1 MTTPT
6 SLPFAYNG
14 KKSNAAKQIW
24 ELLGDPKHYIEPFA
38 GSCAVLLGRPH
49 DYTQRYETI
58 NDYDAYLTNLL
69 RAIKLDPEKLFE
81 HVDATPANRI
91 EFAALY
97 REVST
102 EEENLRERIEADRTY
117 CDIDTAAQYYA
128 MLCGSF
134 PRSYFL
140 KTATRTH
147 VRLSYRDGLKQI
159 FEQIAQRFRYACIQ
173 AASWETL
180 VTNAQLSSPTGIYLD
195 PPYDKTESIY
205 RKGNQVSADVEAW
218 CLEQT
223 GGPHRIV
230 LSGYD
235 SEHDTLLDHG
245 WEKVEAR
252 KATCPAG
259 ALGNNT
265 NTEQLWY
272 TPNCIDTT
280 EETLF

>member
-6 SLPFAYNG
+6 ALPVTYNG
-14 KKSNAAKQIW
+14 KKTNAAKQIW

-38 GSCAVLLGRPH
+38 GSCAVLLSRPH

-58 NDYDAYLTNLL
+58 NDYDAYLANLL

-81 HVDATPANRI
+81 HVDATPANKI
-91 EFAALY
+91 EFAAL
-97 REVST
+97 RKEART
-102 EEENLRERIEADRTY
+102 EEENLRELIEADRTY

-134 PRSYFL
+134 PGSSGL
-140 KTATRTH
+140 MAIPHTH
-147 VRLSYRDGLKQI
+147 VRLPYREGLKTI
-159 FEQIAQRFRYACIQ
+159 FEQIAKRFRYVCIH

-180 VTNAQLSSPTGIYLD
+180 VTNAQLLSPTAIYLD
-195 PPYDKTESIY
+195 PPYDKTERVY
-205 RKGNQVSADVEAW
+205 RQRNRVSADVEAW

-245 WEKVEAR
+245 WRKVETHTATSAR
-252 KATCPAG
+252 VT
-259 ALGNNT
+259 LSNTT

-272 TPNCIDTT
+272 TPNCIHPT

>member
-14 KKSNAAKQIW
+14 KKTNAAKQIW

-38 GSCAVLLGRPH
+38 GSCAVLLSRPH

-58 NDYDAYLTNLL
+58 NDYDAYLANLL

-81 HVDATPANRI
+81 QVDATPANRI
-91 EFAALY
+91 ESAALY
-97 REVST
+97 REAQT

-117 CDIDTAAQYYA
+117 YDTDTAAQYYA
-128 MLCGSF
+128 MLCDSF

-140 KTATRTH
+140 KTATQTH
-147 VRLSYRDGLKQI
+147 VRLSYREGLKQI
-159 FEQIAQRFRYACIQ
+159 FEQISKRLRYVCIQ

-180 VTNAQLSSPTGIYLD
+180 VTNAQLSSPTSIYLD

-205 RKGNQVSADVEAW
+205 RKNNRVSTDVEAW
-218 CLEQT
+218 CLEHT
-223 GGPHRIV
+223 DSPHRIV

-235 SEHDTLLDHG
+235 TEHDQLLNHG
-245 WEKVEAR
+245 WR
-252 KATCPAG
+252 KTQTYKGSNGAG

-272 TPNCIDTT
+272 TPNCIHPT

>member
-14 KKSNAAKQIW
+14 KKTNAAKQIW

-38 GSCAVLLGRPH
+38 GSCAVLLSRPH

-58 NDYDAYLTNLL
+58 NDYDAYLANLL

-91 EFAALY
+91 EFAAL
-97 REVST
+97 RKEART
-102 EEENLRERIEADRTY
+102 GEENLRELIEADRTY

-128 MLCGSF
+128 LLCGSF
-134 PRSYFL
+134 PRSCGLMAIY
-140 KTATRTH
+140 RTH
-147 VRLSYRDGLKQI
+147 VRLPYRKDLKQI
-159 FEQIAQRFRYACIQ
+159 FKQISQRFRYVCIQ
-173 AASWETL
+173 ATSWETL
-180 VTNAQLSSPTGIYLD
+180 VTPAQLEYPTGIYLD

-205 RKGNQVSADVEAW
+205 RKNNRASTDVEAW
-218 CLEQT
+218 CLEHT
-223 GGPHRIV
+223 ESPHRIV

-235 SEHDTLLDHG
+235 TEHDQLLNHG
-245 WEKVEAR
+245 WGKTQTY
-252 KATCPAG
+252 KGSNGAG
-259 ALGNNT
+259 ALGNTT

-272 TPNCIDTT
+272 SPNCLTATT
-280 EETLF
+280 QALF

>member
-14 KKSNAAKQIW
+14 KKTNAAKQIW

-38 GSCAVLLGRPH
+38 GSCAVLLSRPH

-91 EFAALY
+91 ECAAL
-97 REVST
+97 RKEAHT
-102 EEENLRERIEADRTY
+102 EEENLRELIEADRTY
-117 CDIDTAAQYYA
+117 CDVDTAAQYYA
-128 MLCGSF
+128 MLCDSF
-134 PRSYFL
+134 PGSSGLRAAPS
-140 KTATRTH
+140 TH
-147 VRLSYRDGLKQI
+147 VRLSYRDGLKPI
-159 FEQIAQRFRYACIQ
+159 FEQIAQRFRHVCIH

-180 VTNAQLSSPTGIYLD
+180 VTNAQLPSPTGVYLD
-195 PPYDKTESIY
+195 PPYDKTERAY
-205 RKGNQVSADVEAW
+205 RQRNRVSADVEAW

-235 SEHDTLLDHG
+235 SEHDTLLGHG
-245 WEKVEAR
+245 WRKVETR
-252 KATCPAG
+252 KANIAG
-259 ALGNNT
+259 GKLNNGGIKR
-265 NTEQLWY
+265 LMRH
-272 TPNCIDTT
+272 D
-280 EETLF
+280 